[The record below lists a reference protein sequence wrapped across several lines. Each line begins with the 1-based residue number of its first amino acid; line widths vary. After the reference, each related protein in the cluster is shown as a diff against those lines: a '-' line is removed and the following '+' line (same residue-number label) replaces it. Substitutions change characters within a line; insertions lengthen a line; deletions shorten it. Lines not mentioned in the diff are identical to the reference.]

1 MLAFL
6 QTNTPIVIFNQIVV
20 TLLTVCFLYQV
31 VFFVIGALR
40 GEVAPPKAKKLHR
53 YAFFIA
59 AHNEEAVIANLV
71 RSIKDQDYPSE
82 LIEVFVVAD
91 ACTDNTAQLAREA
104 GAIVFERNDLARKGK
119 SWVMDFGFDRILNEY
134 PDTFEGYFIFD
145 ADNVISRDYVSKMND
160 AFDQGF
166 HVVTSYRN
174 SKNFGSSWISAANAT
189 WYLREARFLNNARN
203 ICKTSCAVSGSGYL
217 ISASVIE
224 GMHGWQFHTLTEDIQ
239 FTTFCAIHGIRIGYA
254 PAEFFDEQPVTFK
267 ASWKQRMRWTKGFY
281 QVFFTYGKHLVK
293 STFRYHRFA
302 AYDMFMTIAPGM
314 LLSIISILFNT
325 IIIVLAATG
334 VMSTGV
340 AIASSVTSVVF
351 CLCNYIV
358 FMFVF
363 GEMQA
368 CAASLIMTFAMMY
381 QTFFI
386 LALLTTIFEY
396 KHIHCAQ
403 KWRLVTNLFTFP
415 IFMFSYIPITVAALF
430 LKVDWVPTQH
440 AVNVTLDEVMQGA
453 K

>member
-31 VFFVIGALR
+31 VFFIIGALR

-104 GAIVFERNDLARKGK
+104 GAIVYERNDLARKGK

-281 QVFFTYGKHLVK
+281 QVFFGYGGKLVK
-293 STFRYHRFA
+293 GIFANPKGSRFA
-302 AYDMFMTIAPGM
+302 CYDMLMTICPAM
-314 LLSIISILFNT
+314 LLT
-325 IIIVLAATG
+325 IITIAFNAIIAVLGVTG

-340 AIASSVTSVVF
+340 MITSSLSSIFF
-351 CLCNYIV
+351 CLFNFTL
-358 FMFVF
+358 FMLMF
-363 GEMQA
+363 GA
-368 CAASLIMTFAMMY
+368 
-381 QTFFI
+381 
-386 LALLTTIFEY
+386 LTTFTEWDNIHAPARKKIFY
-396 KHIHCAQ
+396 M
-403 KWRLVTNLFTFP
+403 FTFP
-415 IFMFSYIPITVAALF
+415 LFMITYIPIALVALVKKASW
-430 LKVDWVPTQH
+430 KPIQHSISVDVQEF
-440 AVNVTLDEVMQGA
+440 AQANA
-453 K
+453 KDADRI